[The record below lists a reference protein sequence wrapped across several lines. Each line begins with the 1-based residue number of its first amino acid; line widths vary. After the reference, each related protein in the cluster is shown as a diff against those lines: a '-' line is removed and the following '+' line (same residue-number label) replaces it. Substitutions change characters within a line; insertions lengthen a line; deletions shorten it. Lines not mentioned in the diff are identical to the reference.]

1 MKITN
6 KFKIIY
12 GYIVLFMLFISTII
26 PYHKITHLDYTKTQD
41 KTNPETIIKYK
52 SILFNPI
59 PINIII
65 LIIICII
72 GYIIINNNKIYKKK
86 SKKKLIKPK
95 WILINTIILCYTAI
109 GMEIEIILQ
118 RPEYQQWCG
127 LNTWCGPIGI
137 SNLTTTRLPG
147 FYLYIISLI
156 LLFIYW
162 IINKKYMSDK
172 D

>member
-12 GYIVLFMLFISTII
+12 GYIVLLTLFISTII
-26 PYHKITHLDYTKTQD
+26 PYHKVSYLDHTKNHD
-41 KTNPETIIKYK
+41 IYNPESIIEYK
-52 SILFNPI
+52 NILFNSI
-59 PINIII
+59 PIF
-65 LIIICII
+65 IIICII
-72 GYIIINNNKIYKKK
+72 GYIIINNNRIYKRK
-86 SKKKLIKPK
+86 SKKELIKPK
-95 WILINTIILCYTAI
+95 WILINAIILCYTVI
-109 GMEIEIILQ
+109 GMEVEIILQ

-162 IINKKYMSDK
+162 IINKIYMSDK